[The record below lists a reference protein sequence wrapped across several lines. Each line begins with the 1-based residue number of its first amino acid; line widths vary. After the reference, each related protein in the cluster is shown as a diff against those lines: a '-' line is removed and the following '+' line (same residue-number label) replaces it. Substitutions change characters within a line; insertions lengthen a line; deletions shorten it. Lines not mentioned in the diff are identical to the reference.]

1 MGFGE
6 ERAPFSVGAGVAG
19 GGGGGGGG
27 KNTKGLAVPDDGAV
41 IGRDCSEMYF
51 GFLEDEENIL
61 ARPPR
66 SFHGLTV
73 LFLLSDRLGRP

>member
-6 ERAPFSVGAGVAG
+6 ERVEFIVGAGVAG
-19 GGGGGGGG
+19 RGGGGT
-27 KNTKGLAVPDDGAV
+27 NTKGLAVPDDGAV
-41 IGRDCSEMYF
+41 IGRDCSVEMCF
-51 GFLEDEENIL
+51 GLLEDEENIL

-66 SFHGLTV
+66 SFQGLVV